1 MHPPWLHERVAL
13 LPRIV
18 LLNARGS
25 SKLQSRSIPRQLPHD
40 LVAISTLYL
49 VVRCL
54 PLFVREEYRTV
65 NPGFHH
71 SGVIISVRRRSNM
84 ATAGNPL
91 PQTPSSLRD
100 VATGERDDG
109 LSAFAAARPRLFG
122 IAYRMLGSAAEAE
135 DIVQDVWLRWQQSTN
150 RNAIENPPAYLATI
164 TTRLCINVAQSAH
177 SRRESYIGIW
187 LPEPVDTS
195 ADPGLGAE
203 RGEALKLAV
212 LLLLEKLSPTER
224 AAYVLREA
232 FDYPY
237 DQIASI
243 LQMEEANVRQLV
255 SRARKHIADGRR
267 TSVSSNEQ
275 RRFLEAFIAAAQKG
289 DMAALE
295 GLLAEDVV
303 SYSDGG
309 GFVRAAGVPV
319 CGRKHVAT
327 FIAALSTWCWKEVA
341 LEWVETNGQSSVL
354 VVRDGVP
361 FGLTIDA
368 SEQGI
373 NEIMWFL
380 RPSKLAAVKRVI

>member
-1 MHPPWLHERVAL
+1 
-13 LPRIV
+13 
-18 LLNARGS
+18 
-25 SKLQSRSIPRQLPHD
+25 
-40 LVAISTLYL
+40 
-49 VVRCL
+49 
-54 PLFVREEYRTV
+54 
-65 NPGFHH
+65 
-71 SGVIISVRRRSNM
+71 M
-84 ATAGNPL
+84 ATAGKPL
-91 PQTPSSLRD
+91 PQTPPSPSN
-100 VATGERDDG
+100 VATSEHDDG
-109 LSAFAAARPRLFG
+109 LLAFASVSRRLFG

-135 DIVQDVWLRWQQSTN
+135 DVVQDVWLRWQQSTN
-150 RNAIENPPAYLATI
+150 RNAIENPPAYLATT

-195 ADPGLGAE
+195 ADPGIGAE

-295 GLLAEDVV
+295 GLFAEDVV

-319 CGRKHVAT
+319 CGRKRVAT
-327 FIAALSTWCWKEVA
+327 FIAALSTWCWKGVA
-341 LEWVETNGQSSVL
+341 LDWVETNGQAAVL
-354 VVRDGVP
+354 ILRDGVP

-368 SEQGI
+368 SGQGI

-380 RPSKLAAVKRVI
+380 RPSKLAAVSKSA